1 MSKSKQ
7 QRETVL
13 AGRPLEYEVRR
24 SEDATEPRIDIDIQG
39 VQVILPEDSEESP
52 DEILSDNLNWVLS
65 KKRKYDSF
73 RERAPDRVFAP
84 GETFPYLGEDHEIV
98 VEPRPAHQVSEDE
111 IRLRRSAIDQS
122 SLRQVLENFY
132 RTRAREF
139 LTERADSFADS
150 MDLGYDRIE
159 LRNQRTRWG
168 SCSTNGVLSF
178 NWRLIMAPLE
188 ALDYVVVHEL
198 AHLKEANHN
207 DQFWRLVESELPDYQ
222 QWADWLN
229 ANSVELIFSED
240 DL

>member
-52 DEILSDNLNWVLS
+52 DEILRDNLNWVLS

-98 VEPRPAHQVSEDE
+98 VEPRPAHEVSEEE
-111 IRLRRSAIDQS
+111 IHLRQSAIDQS
-122 SLRQVLENFY
+122 SLQQVLENFY
-132 RTRAREF
+132 RTRAREY
-139 LTERADSFADS
+139 LSDRVDYFASEIDVE
-150 MDLGYDRIE
+150 YDNIE

-168 SCSTNGVLSF
+168 SCSTNGILSF
-178 NWRLIMAPLE
+178 NWRLIMAPPE
-188 ALDYVVVHEL
+188 TIDYVVVHEL
-198 AHLKEANHN
+198 AHLIESEHN
-207 DQFWRLVESELPDYQ
+207 QEFWRIVGEFLPDYKKH
-222 QWADWLN
+222 ADWLDE
-229 ANSVELIFSED
+229 NSVELIFSED